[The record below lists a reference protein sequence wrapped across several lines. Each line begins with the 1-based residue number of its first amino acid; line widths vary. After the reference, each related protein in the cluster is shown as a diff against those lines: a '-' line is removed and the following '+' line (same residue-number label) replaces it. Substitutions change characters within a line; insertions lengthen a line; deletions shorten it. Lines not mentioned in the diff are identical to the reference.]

1 MIEYRRDPKNPRELK
16 PAISAEQVERRRA
29 HVRIAIA
36 DNRIEGIATSAA
48 TLEICE
54 VHSRRD
60 RSRRPGDGCGGPSG
74 GRHHGTLFKSAATDR
89 SLDIVGFWRQGE

>member
-54 VHSRRD
+54 AYIR
-60 RSRRPGDGCGGPSG
+60 GEIE
-74 GRHHGTLFKSAATDR
+74 AADLVTVAAAPPEDATTAPF
-89 SLDIVGFWRQGE
+89 SSPPQPTEA